1 MICVLIYSVL
11 VLLYFNSIVIDY
23 YYLYHIV
30 IDYSFAQNCV
40 KLTSYCYYYPTVMFF
55 LFIACTS
62 KINTLFIL

>member
-1 MICVLIYSVL
+1 MFCVLIYSVL
-11 VLLYFNSIVIDY
+11 VLLYFDSIVIDY

-40 KLTSYCYYYPTVMFF
+40 KLISYCYYYPTVMFF
-55 LFIACTS
+55 LLIAFTS

>member
-11 VLLYFNSIVIDY
+11 VLLYFDSIVIDY

-55 LFIACTS
+55 YSLHLQVKSTHYSF
-62 KINTLFIL
+62 